1 MCSTTKNL
9 FLFSLVWQT
18 VGAKYQHPN
27 IFFFRLRLCTR
38 KQHANFGWRLFF
50 FPRSAQTPTVIM
62 FLFFRGGSA
71 YHVCG
76 WAGGV
81 LSRGARLAGW
91 LDGWV
96 WNSSRGRG
104 TRHAG
109 VELVMWAWNSSRGHG
124 TRHVGVEL
132 GLASKSRVWRRK
144 VEFGVQKSRLIVP
157 GF

>member
-1 MCSTTKNL
+1 MAGVSLLCARPPKI
-9 FLFSLVWQT
+9 FFFSLVWQT

-27 IFFFRLRLCTR
+27 IFFFRLQLCTR
-38 KQHANFGWRLFF
+38 KQHANFGWRLFL

-96 WNSSRGRG
+96 WNSSRGHGTRHMGLELVTWVWNLSRGRG
-104 TRHAG
+104 TRHMG
-109 VELVMWAWNSSRGHG
+109 VELVTWAWNS
-124 TRHVGVEL
+124 
-132 GLASKSRVWRRK
+132 VWRRK
-144 VEFGVQKSRLIVP
+144 VEFGVEK
-157 GF
+157 